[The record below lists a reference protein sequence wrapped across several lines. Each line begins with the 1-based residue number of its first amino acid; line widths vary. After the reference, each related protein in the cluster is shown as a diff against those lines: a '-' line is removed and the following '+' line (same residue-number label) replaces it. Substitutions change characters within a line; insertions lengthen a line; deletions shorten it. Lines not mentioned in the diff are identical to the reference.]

1 VLTLS
6 PISLISGAV
15 DEATEWL
22 EEHGEDKTSD
32 RISAV
37 SELVTGFASAYGVEL
52 LATVH
57 WTSTREVVG
66 GSTDPAVLTEVI
78 GHWNERK
85 GRLFTGAHVSKA
97 VSRLK
102 ELGWIGQ

>member
-52 LATVH
+52 LATGPLPVKL
-57 WTSTREVVG
+57 WVDRR
-66 GSTDPAVLTEVI
+66 I
-78 GHWNERK
+78 RQ
-85 GRLFTGAHVSKA
+85 F
-97 VSRLK
+97 
-102 ELGWIGQ
+102 